1 MNYQK
6 KYEEYRIFA
15 EEVLRSALEDMHCH
29 TEILQESIG
38 YSLTA
43 GGTRIRPVLFFAMLE
58 AFGMDYRK
66 ERAIPVAIEC
76 IHTYSLI
83 HDDLPAMDD
92 DDFRRGKPS
101 NHKVFGEAHAILAG
115 DGLLSYAF
123 ELLIKESFRGKQY
136 LTAAQTLAVAAGVH
150 GMVAG
155 QSADLLYSGRPL
167 GEVGEAELLLIRSHK
182 TAELLAAPLV
192 MAANLAGR
200 WETEARDFGMA
211 LGHLFQT
218 TDDILDEIGDAAKVG
233 KTLGK
238 DRAEGKLTC
247 VGLYGLDGAKRLADR
262 YAASCNE
269 VLDRLSGQNIETEFL
284 RLLVEGVRNRKQ

>member
-43 GGTRIRPVLFFAMLE
+43 GGKRIRPVLFFAMLE

-123 ELLIKESFRGKQY
+123 
-136 LTAAQTLAVAAGVH
+136 
-150 GMVAG
+150 
-155 QSADLLYSGRPL
+155 
-167 GEVGEAELLLIRSHK
+167 
-182 TAELLAAPLV
+182 
-192 MAANLAGR
+192 
-200 WETEARDFGMA
+200 
-211 LGHLFQT
+211 
-218 TDDILDEIGDAAKVG
+218 
-233 KTLGK
+233 
-238 DRAEGKLTC
+238 
-247 VGLYGLDGAKRLADR
+247 
-262 YAASCNE
+262 
-269 VLDRLSGQNIETEFL
+269 
-284 RLLVEGVRNRKQ
+284 

>member
-43 GGTRIRPVLFFAMLE
+43 GGKRIRPVLFFAMLE

-167 GEVGEAELLLIRSHK
+167 GEAELLLIRSHK

-218 TDDILDEIGDAAKVG
+218 TDDILDEIGDAAKMG

-247 VGLYGLDGAKRLADR
+247 VGLYGLEGAKRLADR

-269 VLDRLSGQNIETEFL
+269 VLDRSSSQNIETEFL